1 MIKYLDWDTLE
12 LRRTKSRL
20 NMMYKLSHK
29 LVNFD
34 TSEHLVLNSEKRT
47 RGSHNFKY
55 VLPKINKDVFKYSF
69 FPRTIKDWNSLPSI
83 LVNTNSYESFKLGL
97 EDFYSKAK

>member
-29 LVNFD
+29 VVNFD
-34 TSEHLVLNSEKRT
+34 TSEHLVLNTEKRT

-55 VLPKINKDVFKYSF
+55 VLPKTNKDVFKYTF
-69 FPRTIKDWNSLPSI
+69 FREQLR
-83 LVNTNSYESFKLGL
+83 L
-97 EDFYSKAK
+97 ELFTKYFSQHELIRVF

>member
-1 MIKYLDWDTLE
+1 
-12 LRRTKSRL
+12 
-20 NMMYKLSHK
+20 MMYKLSHK
-29 LVNFD
+29 LVNFY

-69 FPRTIKDWNSLPSI
+69 FPRTIKDWTSLPSI